1 MMNDKSGDA
10 DLLDVNLATAEELSQ
25 LPGVGQALAERIVAG
40 RPYGHVDDL
49 RSVSGLGA
57 STLEGFRDQ
66 VKATQI
72 TTPREP
78 AGRGASSSATLSPTP
93 SYSKRQVAG
102 LLAVSVILS
111 IFLSM
116 GLTLATLLGING
128 TLDIGRSSAIQ
139 DLESQ
144 SGQLANQAQV
154 LQGRLDAIDKR
165 VQSLQGLTG
174 RMSQVETQT
183 SSLAEEVQV
192 AKEDAQRLSQQVD
205 NLAVTARS
213 LEQRQS
219 RQESVF
225 QALADLLA
233 PWASTSIPT
242 MAPPSTPTPGG

>member
-1 MMNDKSGDA
+1 
-10 DLLDVNLATAEELSQ
+10 
-25 LPGVGQALAERIVAG
+25 
-40 RPYGHVDDL
+40 
-49 RSVSGLGA
+49 
-57 STLEGFRDQ
+57 
-66 VKATQI
+66 
-72 TTPREP
+72 
-78 AGRGASSSATLSPTP
+78 
-93 SYSKRQVAG
+93 VAG